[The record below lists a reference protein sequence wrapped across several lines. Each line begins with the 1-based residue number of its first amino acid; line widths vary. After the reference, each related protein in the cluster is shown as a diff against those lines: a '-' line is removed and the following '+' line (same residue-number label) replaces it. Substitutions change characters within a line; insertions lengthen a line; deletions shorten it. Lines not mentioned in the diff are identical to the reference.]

1 MLPKGADYGWPYC
14 YFDPATRKKVQAP
27 EYGGDGIK
35 QGDCATKT
43 QPVIGFPGH
52 WAPMQLAFVPTG
64 NSFGGE
70 FREGAFLAFH
80 GSWNRAPLPQAGFRV
95 VFMPFTGGKA
105 TGAYSTFAT
114 MGGDYTQFRASGVAF
129 APDGSALYIGSD
141 ARGKIWRVIKTPG
154 R

>member
-1 MLPKGADYGWPYC
+1 
-14 YFDPATRKKVQAP
+14 
-27 EYGGDGIK
+27 
-35 QGDCATKT
+35 
-43 QPVIGFPGH
+43 
-52 WAPMQLAFVPTG
+52 VPTG